1 LTTDQPDDN
10 RTEAQGDC
18 AVRSPHAALRYRAH
32 GYRGACRVTEE
43 ALLRISQRW
52 ARRLLILVPAVLLVL
67 FTACSDPMTTIEPK
81 SDFTEAIQGVY
92 EIVFWLSMFVFV
104 AIMLITLW
112 LAVRYRER
120 PGRVANQIHGNTR
133 LEVLWTIIP
142 VAIVLVMLVPTW
154 QVIADTTATPPDD
167 SMVIEA
173 TGKQWWFEFKYPELG
188 ITTANEL
195 HLSVDRPAHVKLYSD
210 DVIHSFWI
218 PQLAGKVDMV
228 PGHENDLWFT
238 PDADSVRE
246 EAYLGQCVEFCGASH
261 ANMRF
266 RVYVHTAEEF
276 DAWVQ
281 NELADAVEPTSE
293 LGQLGATL
301 FVVRCAE
308 CHTIRGTAASIA
320 DFGPDLTHV
329 GSRETIAAG
338 ILDNN
343 IDNLVDWISNPAEI
357 KPGINPEN
365 DITDKDP
372 PLRFMRAF
380 EEEISAEDILAIAT
394 YLSELK

>member
-1 LTTDQPDDN
+1 M
-10 RTEAQGDC
+10 
-18 AVRSPHAALRYRAH
+18 RSPPAALRYRAH
-32 GYRGACRVTEE
+32 RCRRACRVTEE

-52 ARRLLILVPAVLLVL
+52 ARRLLILVPAALIVLL
-67 FTACSDPMTTIEPK
+67 ASCSDPLTTIEPK
-81 SDFTEAIQGVY
+81 SDVAEAIQGVY

-104 AIMLITLW
+104 AIMLVTLW

-133 LEVLWTIIP
+133 LEILWTIIP

-154 QVIADTTATPPDD
+154 QVIADTTASPPEG
-167 SMVIEA
+167 SMVVEA

-195 HLSVDRPAHVKLYSD
+195 HLEVDRPVHVKLYSD

-218 PQLAGKVDMV
+218 PQLVGKVDMV

-238 PDADSVRE
+238 PNTVQEGAF
-246 EAYLGQCVEFCGASH
+246 LGQCFEFCGTSH

-266 RVYVHTAEEF
+266 RVFVHTAEEF
-276 DAWVQ
+276 DAWAA
-281 NELADAVEPTSE
+281 NELADAVAPASE

-343 IDNLVDWISNPAEI
+343 IENLVKWISNPGEV

-372 PLRFMRAF
+372 PLRFMRPF
-380 EEEISAEDILAIAT
+380 EEEISAEDIRAIAQ

>member
-1 LTTDQPDDN
+1 M
-10 RTEAQGDC
+10 
-18 AVRSPHAALRYRAH
+18 
-32 GYRGACRVTEE
+32 TEE

-52 ARRLLILVPAVLLVL
+52 ARRLLILGPAALFILLS
-67 FTACSDPMTTIEPK
+67 ACSDPQTTIEPK

-104 AIMLITLW
+104 AIMLLTLW
-112 LAVRYRER
+112 LAVHYRER
-120 PGRVANQIHGNTR
+120 PGREAIQIHGHQR
-133 LEVLWTIIP
+133 LEILWTIIP
-142 VAIVLVMLVPTW
+142 VAIVLIMLVPTW
-154 QVIADTTATPPDD
+154 QVIADTTDSPPEG
-167 SMVIEA
+167 SMVVEA
-173 TGKQWWFEFKYPELG
+173 TGKQWWFEFKYPDLG

-195 HLSVDRPAHVKLYSD
+195 HVQAGKPVHVKLYSD

-238 PDADSVRE
+238 PFDDSARE

-266 RVYVHTAEEF
+266 RVFVHDEAGFNAWAE
-276 DAWVQ
+276 
-281 NELADAVEPTSE
+281 NELSEALEPTTE
-293 LGQLGATL
+293 LGKLGATL

-308 CHTIRGTAASIA
+308 CHTVRGTAASIA

-329 GSRETIAAG
+329 GSRTTIAAG

-343 IDNLVDWISNPAEI
+343 FENLVKWISNPAEL

-365 DITDKDP
+365 DISDKDP

-380 EEEISAEDILAIAT
+380 EDEISAEDIQAIAQ
-394 YLSELK
+394 YLTELK